1 MALTLKYSGD
11 QQYQIDAIDATINLF
26 RDQRFSTSSFTV
38 KEAFSSALYDP
49 MQLELPIAGTTIK
62 GQQGALNLDE
72 PPKIGY
78 ANHVRTSDLDLLRNL
93 HAVQAA
99 NNLPPTDARTDGR
112 LRDFSIEMETGTG
125 KTYVYIRTIYELHK
139 HYGLTKFI
147 IVVPSVAIREGVR
160 KTFETTREHFR
171 DLYDGQPLDPFVYDA
186 KDMGN
191 VSNFATSSSI
201 EVMIINIGA
210 FNKAFDKEGDEDRSN
225 IFHRAS
231 EKLAGG
237 RSPREMVAECNP
249 IVIID
254 EPQSVDNTAKAKKA
268 IESLNPLFV
277 LRYSATLKESYNKIY
292 ELTPVDAFQ
301 QHLVKGI
308 CVDSVQAEENLNG
321 AYVKLDSVK
330 SDPSYSAKMTI
341 DVLQKDGSQK
351 RKTVTV
357 KTGTD
362 LYEASKENPDYRDGW
377 IVSNIDAEEG
387 FESVTFS
394 NDEYFE
400 VGQAKGD
407 VSAALVKRA
416 QIRRTIE
423 DHFQK
428 QVEMQPQGVKVLSL
442 FFIDEV
448 AKYREYLDADGS
460 GEPVVEDGEYA
471 RMFDEEYRKL
481 ATSEKWKRR
490 FVKSGI
496 TIPEDPQTVR
506 TGYFA
511 QDRKTKRL
519 KNSSGSAGTEAD
531 TDTFELIMRDK
542 ETLLSLPD
550 ESNPNTLYSFIFS
563 HSALKEG
570 WDNPNVFQ
578 ICTLVET
585 KDTMTKRQKIGRGLR
600 LCVNQDG
607 VRLHDPEAN
616 TLTVIANESYIDFAN
631 GLQKE
636 FTKAGY
642 RFGTLAPESFSSI
655 TMPQEDGVMPQPLGF
670 ERSRKL
676 YDHLEHQALID
687 RQGRIQPE
695 LRQRI
700 AQQEF
705 ELPEEFE
712 QVRSEIEEIILNRI
726 ADVPVKNK
734 RDEVTLE
741 IRDEA
746 LQSNAF
752 QELWKRIRQRST
764 YQIDIDEQD
773 LIDACVKQIKKME
786 PITPPQIQSVR
797 AALNIDFAGVSTGD
811 EHESLMNMSDA
822 SQYKLRDPIS
832 ALQDIVGL
840 TRASLKRILEA
851 SDRLDEYPIDP
862 NAFITQVA
870 YAISLAKNTAL
881 SGGVSYTLLPEDEW
895 YTKQILI
902 PHNRKGYLDQNAFQ
916 PSHIQKWLYD
926 YVVYDSST
934 VEKPYAQRLDR
945 VDQILVCTKLPP
957 AFTIDT
963 PFGPYNPDWAYVR
976 KEDDG
981 IKRLYLVVE
990 TKGGQKGQ
998 INTRTPEEAKIDCAK
1013 VHFAQIKK
1021 EYPDLEYKT
1030 QSQFK

>member
-1 MALTLKYSGD
+1 MTLTLKYSGD
-11 QQYQIDAIDATINLF
+11 QQYQLDAIDATINLF
-26 RDQRFSTSSFTV
+26 RDQRFSMSSFTV
-38 KEAFSSALYDP
+38 QETPLSLLEPNGQPQSLIATPKNEGEQWAFNFEDQA
-49 MQLELPIAGTTIK
+49 Q
-62 GQQGALNLDE
+62 
-72 PPKIGY
+72 IGY
-78 ANHVRTSDLDLLRNL
+78 ANHVRVSDLDLLHNL

-99 NNLPPTDARTDGR
+99 NNLPPTEVRADGR

-125 KTYVYIRTIYELHK
+125 KTYVYIRTIYELNK

-160 KTFETTREHFR
+160 KTFETTRDHFNS
-171 DLYDGQPLDPFVYDA
+171 LYDGQPLDFFVYDA

-210 FNKAFDKEGDEDRSN
+210 FNKAFDKEGDEDKSN

-268 IESLNPLFV
+268 IESLNPLFA

-308 CVDSVQAEENLNG
+308 CVDSVLAEENLNG

-330 SDPSYSAKMTI
+330 SEPSYSAKMKI

-362 LYEASKENPDYRDGW
+362 LYEVSQENPDYRDGW

-400 VGQAKGD
+400 VGQVKGD
-407 VSAALVKRA
+407 VSATLVKRA

-448 AKYREYLDADGS
+448 AKYREYLDSDG
-460 GEPVVEDGEYA
+460 ETVVEDGEYA
-471 RMFDEEYRKL
+471 KMFDEEYRKL

-490 FVKSGI
+490 FAKNDI
-496 TIPEDPQTVR
+496 TISENPRMVR

-511 QDRKTKRL
+511 QDRKTKHF

-550 ESNPNTLYSFIFS
+550 ESNPSTFYSFIFS

-600 LCVNQDG
+600 LCVNQEG

-616 TLTVIANESYIDFAN
+616 TLTVVANESYIDFAN

-655 TMPQEDGVMPQPLGF
+655 MMPQNNGAMPRPLGF

-676 YDHLEHQALID
+676 YDYLERKNLID
-687 RQGRIQPE
+687 KQGRIQPE
-695 LRQRI
+695 LKQCI
-700 AQQEF
+700 EQQEF

-712 QVRSEIEEIILNRI
+712 PVRTELEEIILSRTANLPIR
-726 ADVPVKNK
+726 DK
-734 RDEVTLE
+734 REEVTLE
-741 IRDEA
+741 LCDEA
-746 LQSNAF
+746 LHSNAF

-764 YQIDIDEQD
+764 YQIDIDEQK

-786 PITPPQIQSVR
+786 RITPPQIQSVR
-797 AALNIDFAGVSTGD
+797 AALNIDLAGVSTDD
-811 EHESLMNMSDA
+811 EHESLMNMSDT

-840 TRASLKRILEA
+840 TRASLKRILED
-851 SDRLDEYPIDP
+851 SNRLDEYPIDP
-862 NAFITQVA
+862 NTFITQVA
-870 YAISLAKNTAL
+870 YAISLAKNAVL
-881 SGGVSYTLLPEDEW
+881 SKGISYTLLPEDEW
-895 YTKQILI
+895 YTEQILI
-902 PHNRKGYLDQNAFQ
+902 PHNRKGYLHQNAFQ
-916 PSHIQKWLYD
+916 PSHVQKWLYD

-934 VEKPYAQRLDR
+934 IEKPYAQRLDR

-957 AFTIDT
+957 TFTIDT

-976 KEDDG
+976 EEDDG
-981 IKRLYLVVE
+981 TKRLYLVVE
-990 TKGGQKGQ
+990 TKGGQMGQ
-998 INTRTPEEAKIDCAK
+998 INTRTPEEAKIDCAEA
-1013 VHFAQIKK
+1013 HFAQIKK
-1021 EYPDLEYKT
+1021 EYPDLEYET
-1030 QSQFK
+1030 QSKFK